1 MHNSTDWDPARNPM
15 CCARVFEH
23 AAGVV
28 IHLRHVD
35 TTSREILARCDVV
48 HDEIVALGSSRAR
61 WR

>member
-1 MHNSTDWDPARNPM
+1 
-15 CCARVFEH
+15 VFEH